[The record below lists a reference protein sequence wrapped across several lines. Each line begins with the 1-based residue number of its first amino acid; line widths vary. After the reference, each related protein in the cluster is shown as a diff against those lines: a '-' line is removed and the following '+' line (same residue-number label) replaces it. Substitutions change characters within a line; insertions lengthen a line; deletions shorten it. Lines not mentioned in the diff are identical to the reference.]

1 MTAVSSARVDTTEAG
16 LPRPRSP
23 FSALARILG
32 EWLPGVPLLLLILL
46 ILVIPAILLIVGS
59 FQQHGSLTLDNWV
72 NVLTRK
78 GDQVTILTSLSLA
91 ATVATISALVGT
103 PLAWLISRMHSV
115 QRGSWLALLTVGGNF
130 GGIGLGFAFLAV
142 LGTVG
147 MLTLSIQAVAPGFS
161 PPKPASFQGLV
172 LGYLYTNVPLF
183 VLLTIPA
190 MGALRDEWW
199 EAAQV
204 ASATRAQFW
213 RRIGVP
219 ILAPFAVAGW
229 LLIFTWSMGIYGL
242 AYALAGQTAT
252 QAPIMT
258 LRIGNI
264 LESDIT
270 QTARANVLAVIL
282 MIVATASLVAYR
294 VLLRRALRWF
304 R

>member
-23 FSALARILG
+23 FSALARTLG

-46 ILVIPAILLIVGS
+46 VLVIPAILLIVGS

-172 LGYLYTNVPLF
+172 LGYARAFSTRLRGTAAYGMNRAKGVAAVDNRHLREVF
-183 VLLTIPA
+183 VNLIY
-190 MGALRDEWW
+190 
-199 EAAQV
+199 
-204 ASATRAQFW
+204 
-213 RRIGVP
+213 
-219 ILAPFAVAGW
+219 APFQGVELGVEYIHGVRRTFAGE
-229 LLIFTWSMGIYGL
+229 GG
-242 AYALAGQTAT
+242 
-252 QAPIMT
+252 T
-258 LRIGNI
+258 LSRFD
-264 LESDIT
+264 LM
-270 QTARANVLAVIL
+270 ARY
-282 MIVATASLVAYR
+282 S
-294 VLLRRALRWF
+294 F
-304 R
+304 